1 MSSAPCPSASPVD
14 AGLRRAVA
22 RTRARAWSE
31 GPPVGR
37 MQVREPEVGV
47 VLTGPWSHAESAL
60 SRERAARFARR
71 VAARKRLRAAL
82 EVPVTSESVPGLVAD
97 LVALQDAADAG
108 VLGPADLLAR
118 LRLAD
123 RVASWAAAH
132 ASAALADYA
141 GPAGPDDAVGELAQA
156 QVRRDRHLRLEVR
169 VARGISDDAAGRDID
184 AARRLAADLA
194 PVRAAWSRGEVSSR
208 HVAVVLDRTRLCGA
222 DLTAAVLDRVG
233 ARLVSTSA
241 NRIGAVI
248 TAALAGLDP
257 AGQADRARTA
267 RRHDV
272 GVHYRGLPDGLAQIV
287 ATHRV
292 EDARAIMELVDDTAD
307 RLLAHRRDCDPCAA
321 ALPDEI
327 GPARAAAHLALV
339 LREDADGTAPTAAV
353 DTDGCAGRSGH
364 AAGTATVVRTPSRG
378 RGRRRGSRRGELQ
391 VVVDLA
397 TLLGLAE
404 EPGLLASQP
413 VPAAIARELAG
424 ECGSLRRIVTDPVTG
439 HLLDYGTRV
448 YLPDSLKEF
457 VSARD
462 GTCRSPGCGQPA
474 ARSQLDHVI
483 AFPHGPSDVANTHAL
498 CKRDHDTK
506 TDGDLDVLDHRADG
520 SATWRTRHG
529 QTGVTPP
536 RPYLPGTGIGPP
548 PDDDPCP
555 F

>member
-1 MSSAPCPSASPVD
+1 
-14 AGLRRAVA
+14 
-22 RTRARAWSE
+22 
-31 GPPVGR
+31 
-37 MQVREPEVGV
+37 VRETVTAV
-47 VLTGPWSHAESAL
+47 VLTGPWGHADSAL
-60 SRERAARFARR
+60 SRERAARFAGR
-71 VAARKRLRAAL
+71 VAARERLHAAL

-97 LVALQDAADAG
+97 LVALAEAADAG
-108 VLGPADLLAR
+108 ALRPTDLLAR
-118 LRLAD
+118 MRLAD
-123 RVASWAAAH
+123 RVASWAAAN
-132 ASAALADYA
+132 ASAALADYV
-141 GPAGPDDAVGELAQA
+141 GPAGPDDAVGASAQA

-184 AARRLAADLA
+184 AARRLATDLA
-194 PVRAAWSRGEVSSR
+194 PVRTAWSRGEVSSR

-222 DLTAAVLDRVG
+222 GLTAAVLDRLG
-233 ARLVSTSA
+233 ERLVSTSA
-241 NRIGAVI
+241 NRIGAVL
-248 TAALAGLDP
+248 TAVLAALDP

-339 LREDADGTAPTAAV
+339 RCDEPDDRAGTAAV
-353 DTDGCAGRSGH
+353 PTDAEEVTVGPGH
-364 AAGTATVVRTPSRG
+364 APGAGESSAARG
-378 RGRRRGSRRGELQ
+378 RGRGVRRGSRRGELR

-404 EPGLLASQP
+404 EPGLLAGQP

-424 ECGSLRRIVTDPVTG
+424 ECGSLRRVVTDPVTG

-448 YLPDSLKEF
+448 YLPDSLKDF

-483 AFPHGPSDVANTHAL
+483 PFPHGPSDVANTHVL

-506 TDGDLDVLDHRADG
+506 TYGDLEILDHRADG
-520 SATWRTRHG
+520 CSTWRTRHG
-529 QTGVTPP
+529 QTGASPP
-536 RPYLPGTGIGPP
+536 RPYLPDARDGTGRATPS
-548 PDDDPCP
+548 DDDPCP